1 MSKMRT
7 LAAAAVLTIVAAT
20 TAEARNACIVPDNAN
35 VWVQQMADTSNA
47 ERARHGLRPLAYN
60 QTLARAAQGHACDM
74 VQRGFFGHTGSGG
87 SNVQRRVRN
96 AGYRDCL
103 VAENIAM
110 GNFFQNGQMV
120 TQGWMDSPG
129 HRRNM
134 LLARAEE
141 FGLAMAM
148 LDGNPYFVMVLAKG
162 CSR

>member
-1 MSKMRT
+1 MCLMWMQDGKVLGDGT
-7 LAAAAVLTIVAAT
+7 AV
-20 TAEARNACIVPDNAN
+20 PGNAN
-35 VWVQQMADTSNA
+35 AFVQQIVDTTNHVRRRS
-47 ERARHGLRPLAYN
+47 GLRQLDYN
-60 QTLARAAQGHACDM
+60 PTLARAAQGHACDM
-74 VQRGFFGHTGSGG
+74 VQRGFFAHQGSNG

-120 TQGWMDSPG
+120 TQGWMDSAG

-134 LLARAEE
+134 LLRDVQD
-141 FGLAMAM
+141 FGLGVAM

-162 CSR
+162 CNR